1 MSPPRRS
8 SIYGWALIGSM
19 SHIER
24 LEKEIDFYQG
34 NFQAEHPLNRYPFYS
49 RLRNELAY
57 AVARHNLAKRIQK
70 IQPLAS
76 DVLIAPCGLGK
87 DVLEFSAIWPDA
99 SFSGIDI
106 SADAVRRCAIRDAR
120 LGDILSMPF
129 PDSSFDVVISTLFFH
144 HVADE
149 GFEPYLREI
158 ARVLRPRGIM
168 VTMEQSTYHPLF
180 LLTRPAK
187 KIIGN
192 ITGQVDHEHP
202 ISISQLEESARR
214 SGFGRTCT
222 FPCSFGHNRMPI
234 PLTTTINVLNYFE
247 PLKHL
252 AWMVG
257 LVAFKA

>member
-1 MSPPRRS
+1 
-8 SIYGWALIGSM
+8 M
-19 SHIER
+19 SHAER
-24 LEKEIDFYQG
+24 LKKEIEFYNG
-34 NFQAEHPLNRYPFYS
+34 TFRLEHPLNRYPFHS
-49 RLRNELAY
+49 PLRNEFAY
-57 AVARHNLAKRIQK
+57 AVARYNLANRAKR
-70 IQPLAS
+70 LLRRVN

-87 DVLEFSAIWPDA
+87 DMLEFSAVWPTA

-106 SADAVRRCAIRDAR
+106 SSDAVRRCVIRNAIV
-120 LGDILSMPF
+120 GDIMSMPF
-129 PDSSFDVVISTLFFH
+129 PDGTFDAVISTLFFH

-149 GFEPYLREI
+149 GFEPYLAEI
-158 ARVLRPRGIM
+158 ARVLRPGGIV

-202 ISISQLEESARR
+202 ISLSKLADSTRR
-214 SGFGRTCT
+214 SGFERACT

-234 PLTTTINVLNYFE
+234 PVTTMINVLNYVE
-247 PLKHL
+247 PLKHF
-252 AWMVG
+252 AWMMG